1 LNQFTTCYIILEKIS
16 GGILLSAMIT
26 AVAAFLIDA
35 LIGDPRSKF
44 HPVVMIG
51 KLILVLE
58 YFLRRDFNTPA
69 KKIFKGGVLVLI
81 VVLTSY
87 GIGALIEILAEMTG
101 SFTAK
106 IFIEALALSFM
117 ITPRSLAE
125 AGKEI
130 YLLLIMENLK
140 QARYKVG
147 WIVGRDTQNLNE
159 AEITRATVETISEN
173 TVDGIISPLFY
184 FAIGGLPLAVAYRA
198 INTMDSMLGYKNSV
212 YLHFGRV
219 AARLDDVAN
228 FIPARI
234 TAILFLMSALI
245 LNLDFKNAFR
255 MLKRDAAKHPSPNGG
270 YAEATVAGALNVRL
284 GGLNYYFG
292 TPHFRAYMGD
302 PNESLQ
308 ASHILAAIRMMYT
321 ATIIFLCLSIAI

>member
-1 LNQFTTCYIILEKIS
+1 M
-16 GGILLSAMIT
+16 SAMIT

-44 HPVVMIG
+44 HPVVLMG
-51 KLILVLE
+51 KLIVVLE
-58 YFLRRDFNTPA
+58 YFLRRDFDSST

-87 GIGALIEILAEMTG
+87 GIGALISITAGMAG
-101 SFTAK
+101 SLTAK
-106 IFIEALALSFM
+106 IFIEALVLSFM

-125 AGKEI
+125 AGREI
-130 YLLLIMENLK
+130 YSLLSAENLQ

-184 FAIGGLPLAVAYRA
+184 FAIGGLPLAIAYRA
-198 INTMDSMLGYKNSV
+198 VNTMDSMLGYKNER
-212 YLHFGRV
+212 YLYFGRI

-245 LNLDFKNAFR
+245 LDLDFKNAFK
-255 MLKRDAAKHPSPNGG
+255 MLVRDADKHPSPNGG

-284 GGLNYYFG
+284 GGFNSYFG
-292 TPHFRAYMGD
+292 VQHFRAYMGD

-308 ASHILAAIRMMYT
+308 AAHILAAIRMMYT
-321 ATIIFLCLSIAI
+321 ATIIFLCLAVAI

>member
-1 LNQFTTCYIILEKIS
+1 MS
-16 GGILLSAMIT
+16 VMIT

-44 HPVVMIG
+44 HPVVLMG
-51 KLILVLE
+51 KLIIVLE
-58 YFLRRDFNTPA
+58 YFLRRDFDTST
-69 KKIFKGGVLVLI
+69 KKILKGGLLVLI

-87 GIGALIEILAEMTG
+87 GVGALISITAGMTG
-101 SFTAK
+101 SLTAK
-106 IFIEALALSFM
+106 IFIEALILSFM

-125 AGKEI
+125 AGREI
-130 YLLLIMENLK
+130 YYLLSAENLQ

-198 INTMDSMLGYKNSV
+198 VNTMDSMLGYKNER
-212 YLHFGRV
+212 YLYFGRI

-245 LNLDFKNAFR
+245 LNLDFKNAFK
-255 MLKRDAAKHPSPNGG
+255 MLVRDADKHPSPNGG

-284 GGLNYYFG
+284 GGFNSYFG
-292 TPHFRAYMGD
+292 VQHFRAYMGD

-308 ASHILAAIRMMYT
+308 AAHILAAIRMMYT
-321 ATIIFLCLSIAI
+321 ATIIFLCLGVAI

>member
-1 LNQFTTCYIILEKIS
+1 MN
-16 GGILLSAMIT
+16 AMIT

-44 HPVVMIG
+44 HPVVLMG
-51 KLILVLE
+51 KLIVVLE
-58 YFLRRDFNTPA
+58 YFLRRDFDSST
-69 KKIFKGGVLVLI
+69 KKILKGGLLVSI

-87 GIGALIEILAEMTG
+87 GGGALISIMAGMAG
-101 SFTAK
+101 SLTAK
-106 IFIEALALSFM
+106 IFIEALILSFM

-125 AGKEI
+125 AGREI
-130 YLLLIMENLK
+130 YSLLSAENLQ

-198 INTMDSMLGYKNSV
+198 VNTMDSMLGYKNER
-212 YLHFGRV
+212 YLYFGRT

-245 LNLDFKNAFR
+245 LDLDFKNAWKI
-255 MLKRDAAKHPSPNGG
+255 LVRDADKHPSPNGG

-284 GGLNYYFG
+284 GGFNSYFG
-292 TPHFRAYMGD
+292 VQHFRAYMGD

-308 ASHILAAIRMMYT
+308 AAHILAAIRMMYT
-321 ATIIFLCLSIAI
+321 ATIIFLCLAVAI

>member
-1 LNQFTTCYIILEKIS
+1 MS
-16 GGILLSAMIT
+16 SMIT

-44 HPVVMIG
+44 HPVVLIG

-58 YFLRRDFNTPA
+58 YFLRRDFDSST

-81 VVLTSY
+81 VFGTCY
-87 GIGALIEILAEMTG
+87 GIGAGISILAEMTG
-101 SFTAK
+101 SLTAK

-125 AGKEI
+125 AGREI
-130 YLLLIMENLK
+130 YFLLSVENLQ

-184 FAIGGLPLAVAYRA
+184 FAVGGLPLAVAYRA
-198 INTMDSMLGYKNSV
+198 VNTMDSMLGYKNER
-212 YLHFGRV
+212 YLYFGRI

-234 TAILFLMSALI
+234 TAILFLISALL
-245 LNLDFKNAFR
+245 LNLDFMNALKI
-255 MLKRDAAKHPSPNGG
+255 LKRDANKHPSPNGG

-284 GGLNYYFG
+284 GGFNSYFG
-292 TPHFRAYMGD
+292 VQHFRAYMGD

-308 ASHILAAIRMMYT
+308 AAHILAAIRMMYT
-321 ATIIFLCLSIAI
+321 ATIIFLCFSVVI

>member
-1 LNQFTTCYIILEKIS
+1 MS
-16 GGILLSAMIT
+16 VMIT

-44 HPVVMIG
+44 HPVVLMG
-51 KLILVLE
+51 KLIIVLE
-58 YFLRRDFNTPA
+58 YFLRRDFDSST
-69 KKIFKGGVLVLI
+69 KKILKGGLLVLI

-87 GIGALIEILAEMTG
+87 GVGALISITAGMAG
-101 SFTAK
+101 SLTAK
-106 IFIEALALSFM
+106 IFIEALILSFM

-125 AGKEI
+125 AGREI
-130 YLLLIMENLK
+130 YYLLSAENLQ

-147 WIVGRDTQNLNE
+147 WIVGRDTKNLNE

-198 INTMDSMLGYKNSV
+198 VNTMDSMLGYKNER
-212 YLHFGRV
+212 YLYFGRI

-245 LNLDFKNAFR
+245 LNLDFKNAFK
-255 MLKRDAAKHPSPNGG
+255 MLVRDADKHPSPNGG

-284 GGLNYYFG
+284 GGFNSYFG
-292 TPHFRAYMGD
+292 VQHFRAYMGD

-308 ASHILAAIRMMYT
+308 AAHILAAIRMMYT
-321 ATIIFLCLSIAI
+321 ATIIFLCLGVAI

>member
-1 LNQFTTCYIILEKIS
+1 MS
-16 GGILLSAMIT
+16 PMIT
-26 AVAAFLIDA
+26 AVSAFLIDA
-35 LIGDPRSKF
+35 FIGDPRSRF
-44 HPVVMIG
+44 HPVVLIG

-58 YFLRRDFNTPA
+58 YFLRRDFDTNLQ
-69 KKIFKGGVLVLI
+69 KMCKGAILVII
-81 VVLTSY
+81 VFTLSY
-87 GIGALIEILAEMTG
+87 DIGALIEILAKMTG
-101 SFTAK
+101 SYTAE

-125 AGKEI
+125 AGREI
-130 YLLLIMENLK
+130 YFLLSMENLN

-147 WIVGRDTQNLNE
+147 WIVGRDTKNLNE

-184 FAIGGLPLAVAYRA
+184 FAVGGLPLAVAYRA
-198 INTMDSMLGYKNSV
+198 VNTMDSMLGYKNEK
-212 YLHFGRV
+212 YLYFGKV

-234 TAILFLMSALI
+234 TAILFLMAALI
-245 LNLDFKNAFR
+245 LNLDFKNAFK
-255 MLKRDAAKHPSPNGG
+255 MLIRDADKHPSPNGG
-270 YAEATVAGALNVRL
+270 YAEATVAGALNVQL

-292 TPHFRAYMGD
+292 VAHFRAYMGD

-308 ASHILAAIRMMYT
+308 ASHILDAIRMMYT
-321 ATIIFLCLSIAI
+321 ATIIFLCLSIMI

>member
-1 LNQFTTCYIILEKIS
+1 MS
-16 GGILLSAMIT
+16 PMIT

-35 LIGDPRSKF
+35 LIGDPRSRF
-44 HPVVMIG
+44 HPVVLIG

-58 YFLRRDFNTPA
+58 YYLRRESDTNLQ
-69 KKIFKGGVLVLI
+69 KMCKGAMLVII
-81 VVLTSY
+81 VFTVSY
-87 GIGALIEILAEMTG
+87 DIGSLIEFLAEMTG
-101 SFTAK
+101 SFTAE

-125 AGKEI
+125 AGREI
-130 YLLLIMENLK
+130 YFLLSMENLN

-147 WIVGRDTQNLNE
+147 WIVGRDTKNLNE

-198 INTMDSMLGYKNSV
+198 VNTMDSMLGYKNST
-212 YLHFGRV
+212 YLYFGKV

-245 LNLDFKNAFR
+245 LNLDFQNALK
-255 MLKRDAAKHPSPNGG
+255 MLKRDANKHPSPNGG
-270 YAEATVAGALNVRL
+270 YAEATVAGALNVQL

-292 TPHFRAYMGD
+292 MPHFRAYMGD

-308 ASHILAAIRMMYT
+308 ASHILSTIRMMYT
-321 ATIIFLCLSIAI
+321 ATIIFLCLSIAL

>member
-1 LNQFTTCYIILEKIS
+1 MN
-16 GGILLSAMIT
+16 AMIT

-44 HPVVMIG
+44 HPVVLMG
-51 KLILVLE
+51 KLIVVLE
-58 YFLRRDFNTPA
+58 YFLRRDFDSST
-69 KKIFKGGVLVLI
+69 KKILKGGLLVSI

-87 GIGALIEILAEMTG
+87 GVGALISIMAGMTG
-101 SFTAK
+101 SLTAK
-106 IFIEALALSFM
+106 IFIEALILSFM

-125 AGKEI
+125 AGREI
-130 YLLLIMENLK
+130 YSLLSAENLQ

-198 INTMDSMLGYKNSV
+198 VNTMDSMLGYKNER
-212 YLHFGRV
+212 YLYFGRA

-245 LNLDFKNAFR
+245 LDLDFKNAWKI
-255 MLKRDAAKHPSPNGG
+255 LVRDADKHPSPNGG

-284 GGLNYYFG
+284 GGFNSYFG
-292 TPHFRAYMGD
+292 VQHFRAYMGD

-308 ASHILAAIRMMYT
+308 AAHILAAIRMMYT
-321 ATIIFLCLSIAI
+321 ATIIFLCLSVAI

>member
-1 LNQFTTCYIILEKIS
+1 MS
-16 GGILLSAMIT
+16 SMIT
-26 AVAAFLIDA
+26 AAAAFLIDA

-44 HPVVMIG
+44 HPVVLIG
-51 KLILVLE
+51 NLILVLE
-58 YFLRRDFNTPA
+58 YFLRRDFDNST

-81 VVLTSY
+81 VVAVSY
-87 GIGALIEILAEMTG
+87 GIGAVISILAGMTG
-101 SFTAK
+101 SLTAK
-106 IFIEALALSFM
+106 IFIEAVFLSFM

-130 YLLLIMENLK
+130 YFLLSMENLE

-147 WIVGRDTQNLNE
+147 WIVGRDTKNLNE
-159 AEITRATVETISEN
+159 AEITRATVETVSEN

-198 INTMDSMLGYKNSV
+198 VNTMDSMLGYKNER
-212 YLHFGRV
+212 YLHFGKI

-245 LNLDFKNAFR
+245 LNLDFKNAYKI
-255 MLKRDAAKHPSPNGG
+255 LKRDAAKHPSPNGG
-270 YAEATVAGALNVRL
+270 YAEATVAGALNIRL
-284 GGLNYYFG
+284 GGINSYFG
-292 TPHFRAYMGD
+292 VPHFRAYMGD